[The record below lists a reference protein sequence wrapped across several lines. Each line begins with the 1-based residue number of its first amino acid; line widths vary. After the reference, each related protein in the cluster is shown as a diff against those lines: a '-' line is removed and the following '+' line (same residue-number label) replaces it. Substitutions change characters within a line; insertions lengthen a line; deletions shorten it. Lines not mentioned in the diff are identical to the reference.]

1 MGFKGDN
8 VAEAM
13 IHHVII
19 EAALQGMT
27 QVQEERQDLELKG
40 RFEVRSGL
48 LLILHLHHLL

>member
-13 IHHVII
+13 THHVIT